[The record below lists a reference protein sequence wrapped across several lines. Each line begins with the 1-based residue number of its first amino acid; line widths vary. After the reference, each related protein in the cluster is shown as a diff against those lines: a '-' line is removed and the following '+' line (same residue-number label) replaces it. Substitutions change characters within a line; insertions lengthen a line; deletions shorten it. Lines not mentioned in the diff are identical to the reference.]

1 MSLVSRSSVARVWQ
15 VWLLAATLL
24 LSACL
29 PTLAAAWTDGKQAV
43 HRVAVCSAQGLK
55 WVEVAVDAA
64 SGFLAGAPDDAG
76 TGDVEHMGAH
86 CPWCLAHVTALA
98 IPPASMPSVVR
109 TPSCAKPLPEACLRG
124 PRDQHAWSPVQS
136 RAPPRRA

>member
-55 WVEVAVDAA
+55 WVEVAVDAPRRPLSAA
-64 SGFLAGAPDDAG
+64 SDDTGSGDADPAG
-76 TGDVEHMGAH
+76 VH

-136 RAPPRRA
+136 RAPPCRA

>member
-1 MSLVSRSSVARVWQ
+1 MSSVYRSPVARRWQ

-29 PTLAAAWTDGKQAV
+29 PTLAAAWTDGRQAV

-55 WVEVAVDAA
+55 WVEV
-64 SGFLAGAPDDAG
+64 SFEAPRSSQADDSRDAG
-76 TGDVEHMGAH
+76 KGDADTAGAH

-98 IPPASMPSVVR
+98 LPSTSMPSVVAR
-109 TPSCAKPLPEACLRG
+109 QACDRPLPEACLHG
-124 PRDQHAWSPVQS
+124 PRDQHAWSPAQS
-136 RAPPRRA
+136 RAPPRLV